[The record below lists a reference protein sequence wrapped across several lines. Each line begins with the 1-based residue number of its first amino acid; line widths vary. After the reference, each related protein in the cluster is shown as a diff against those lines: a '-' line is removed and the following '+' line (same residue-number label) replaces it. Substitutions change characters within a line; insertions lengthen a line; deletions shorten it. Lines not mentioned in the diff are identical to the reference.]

1 MANFPF
7 NDDGTLAST
16 IGEHG
21 ARVPTQAALDALE
34 ALLGD
39 GGGGVT
45 VTDGTTTVAAT
56 TVMTT
61 GTVTDGGG
69 GMALVSNGGGTGV
82 PSSWTFNDNG
92 EVIVSPAAEATV
104 PFMIEAPESPGD
116 VVFSVDTTGHT
127 EIIVHD
133 PGVIGLKIDVP
144 DDQAGPRLQIQDGNG
159 VEFYVNAKGNVSYQV
174 GVGATSALDVFDE
187 NGNRVFKIAADGSVH
202 IKTGTS
208 IVADL

>member
-34 ALLGD
+34 ALLGP

-45 VTDGTTTVAAT
+45 VTDGTTSVEAT

-61 GTVTDGGG
+61 GTVTDAGAGT
-69 GMALVSNGGGTGV
+69 ALVSNGGGTGV
-82 PSSWTFNDNG
+82 PSSWTFNENG
-92 EVIVSPAAEATV
+92 EVAVLPTGGANV
-104 PFMIEAPESPGD
+104 PFLIEALDDPGET
-116 VVFSVDTTGHT
+116 VFSVGVTGET
-127 EIIVHD
+127 IVYGHD
-133 PGVIGLKIDVP
+133 ASLSGLTIHVP
-144 DDQAGPRLQIQDGNG
+144 NDQTGPRVDVKDANG
-159 VEFYVNAKGNVSYQV
+159 VEFAITGKGNVFYQV
-174 GVGATSALDVFDE
+174 GVGATSVLDVYDE